1 MGGFYFV
8 LSRSE
13 SDRAAPASWAAPPVP
28 RVSGGFEAGDA
39 AAAPD
44 PPGRLLGLRVQARL
58 ARSPPAPVRPPT
70 PEPGAVPPYREPR
83 WPLSLGP
90 APAFASGAAVRT
102 RRPPAELG
110 ASKTAPRRASA
121 RSSAPRGQPGW
132 EPPPSAA
139 RPMTGK
145 PGARPRPRPE
155 VCDQWR
161 RGAEPTPAPGP
172 LRPCGASCHRGSC
185 GRTWAAAGPELRERP
200 SLPP

>member
-13 SDRAAPASWAAPPVP
+13 SDRAAPASRAAPPVP

-44 PPGRLLGLRVQARL
+44 PPGRGLGLRVQARL

-70 PEPGAVPPYREPR
+70 PELGAVPPYREPR

-110 ASKTAPRRASA
+110 ASNTAPRRASA

-145 PGARPRPRPE
+145 PGARPRPRLE
-155 VCDQWR
+155 GSDQWR
-161 RGAEPTPAPGP
+161 RGAEPTPAPARSAPVGP
-172 LRPCGASCHRGSC
+172 AV
-185 GRTWAAAGPELRERP
+185 TAAAAGARGLQLGR
-200 SLPP
+200 S